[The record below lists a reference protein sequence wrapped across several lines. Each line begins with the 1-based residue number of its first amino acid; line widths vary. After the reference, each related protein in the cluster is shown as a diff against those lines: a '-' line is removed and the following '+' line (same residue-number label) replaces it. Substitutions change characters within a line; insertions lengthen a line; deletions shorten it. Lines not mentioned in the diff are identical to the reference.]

1 MNNTRYKN
9 TKIALV
15 VLVILAIILF
25 VLQNFGMPFLKE
37 ESTTQYYR
45 ANKDIEPFTE
55 LTSDL
60 FTAVTVDINSVPD
73 GFITNFSEVEGS
85 YAKGPIYKND
95 YLTSQMTVS
104 SNEEED
110 CIYTMEI
117 TADYSGPLV
126 YDTYIDIYTL
136 SKDNVPELLFSNKRL
151 YSAGTQVLATDGTT
165 TEQSVDKKYIKV
177 TRQEMLEYY
186 SKLKSYSFII
196 LPVAEAYI
204 GTNSIDASFDVKA
217 PADDDSAAKVET
229 FEWTVKD
236 GESWESIASD
246 WGTDADTL
254 KGLNRSVDE
263 LSEGIKILIPEQE

>member
-1 MNNTRYKN
+1 MNDTRYKN
-9 TKIALV
+9 MKIFLA
-15 VLVILAIILF
+15 VLTIFAAILF
-25 VLQNFGMPFLKE
+25 AVQNFGIPFLKE
-37 ESTTQYYR
+37 DSTTQYYR
-45 ANKDIEPFTE
+45 ANKDIEPYTE

-60 FTAVTVDINSVPD
+60 FTAVTVEVDSVPD
-73 GFITNFSEVEGS
+73 GFVTNFSEVEGS

-95 YLTSQMTVS
+95 YLTSQMTVA

-110 CIYTMEI
+110 CIYTMEV

-151 YSAGTQVLATDGTT
+151 YSAGTQVLATDGTA

-204 GTNSIDASFDVKA
+204 GTNSIDASFDVKT
-217 PADDDSAAKVET
+217 PAGDDSANKIET

-254 KGLNRSVDE
+254 KGLNSSVDE